1 MQKSEITANE
11 LHAAIEDK
19 LCAFFGLT
27 SAQATDGQVF
37 QATAMVLREIMS
49 RKLAFQRTEVPARQ
63 VHYLSME
70 FLLGRSLLKNAYN
83 LGLSAQLSEALT
95 LMGRNAADVFEAE
108 PDAGLGNGGLGRLAA
123 CYSDSMAA
131 LDIPATG
138 YSICYELGLFR
149 QVMENGCQ
157 TEAADVWRLGADGWL
172 IPRREDICEVRFGG
186 RVEEL
191 WDHTGTCRTR
201 LTGYTSVLALP
212 RDMLIAGGG
221 KDGRV
226 NTLRLWEARSPQE
239 LDMYLFSGGQYV
251 QALEQRTMAEVIT
264 KVLYPADDHPQGKE
278 LRLKQQYFFVSA
290 TAQDI
295 VKKHRAQWGDV
306 RSFPEHH
313 VLQIND
319 THPTLIIPELMRI
332 FMDEDGLGWDEAMA
346 AVSGAVAYTNHTVM
360 SEALEKWP
368 QSLVQT
374 LLPRVWDIIRELNL
388 RWSRHLQEAFHG
400 DGEKIERCLILSG
413 GDVHMANLC
422 QAVCFKINGVS
433 TLHGQIL
440 VERLFHDV
448 YTLTPERYTF
458 VTNGIDHRRWLDQIN
473 PGLSGLIRELIG
485 DRFVR
490 EPEALRQLRK
500 FETDTAVLE
509 RLNAIKRQNKDRFA
523 AWLHRDQGLSPDP
536 AAVLDVQVKRLHEYK
551 RQLLNAMLI
560 TDLQR
565 RIHENPKADFL
576 PRTFVFGAKA
586 AGGYVTAKRIIE
598 LLNSLAADVNSDPLC
613 KGKLQVFFAANYRV
627 SMAEMLMPAAQ
638 VSQQI
643 STAGKEASG
652 TGNMKLMMNGAITI
666 GTLDGANVE
675 MHDRLGDENM
685 FLFGLRAEEVE
696 ALRPR
701 YNPNEYYDSDPV
713 IRAVF
718 KRFNEGFSD
727 GKSYMD
733 LVSGVRFGGDPYM
746 LLADFADY
754 RRAHDELYRLM
765 ADPLASARMSLVNI
779 AESGVFAADRAIQQY
794 ADTIWNIERRKT

>member
-1 MQKSEITANE
+1 MSKSEITARE
-11 LHAAIEDK
+11 LHAAMEDK
-19 LCAFFGLT
+19 LCAYFGLAG
-27 SAQATDGQVF
+27 AQATDAQVF
-37 QATAMVLREIMS
+37 QASAMVIREIMS
-49 RKLAFQRTEVPARQ
+49 RRLAAQSTETPERQ

-70 FLLGRSLLKNAYN
+70 YLLGRSLMKNAYN
-83 LGLSAQLSEALT
+83 LGIGEALT
-95 LMGRNAADVFEAE
+95 EALEAMGRSAADIFETE

-123 CYSDSMAA
+123 CYSDSMAT
-131 LDIPATG
+131 LDIPAVG

-157 TEAADVWRLGADGWL
+157 TEVADDWRLGAAGWL
-172 IPRREDICEVRFGG
+172 IPRTEDACEVRFGG
-186 RVEEL
+186 HVEEE
-191 WDHTGTCRTR
+191 WDHTGACRTH
-201 LTGYTSVLALP
+201 LTGYTSVLAVP
-212 RDMLIAGGG
+212 RDMLIAGYGNS
-221 KDGRV
+221 RV
-226 NTLRLWEARSPQE
+226 NTLRLWEAKSPQD

-306 RSFPEHH
+306 RSFPKHH

-332 FMDEDGLGWDEAMA
+332 FMDEDGLGWDEAME
-346 AVSGAVAYTNHTVM
+346 AVRGSVAYTNHTVM

-368 QSLVQT
+368 QSLVQQ

-388 RWSRHLQEAFHG
+388 RWSGYLQEAFRG

-413 GDVHMANLC
+413 GHVHMANLC
-422 QAVCFKINGVS
+422 QAVCFKVNGVS
-433 TLHGQIL
+433 TLHGEIL
-440 VERLFHDV
+440 VNRLFRDV
-448 YTLTPERYTF
+448 YSLTPERYTF
-458 VTNGIDHRRWLDQIN
+458 VTNGIDHRRWLDQVN
-473 PGLSGLIRELIG
+473 PALSGLIQDLIG
-485 DRFVR
+485 DGFRTR
-490 EPEALRQLRK
+490 PEELQRLRD
-500 FETDTAVLE
+500 FENDAAVLD
-509 RLNAIKRQNKDRFA
+509 RLNEIKRGNKDRFA
-523 AWLHRDQGLSPDP
+523 AWLQRDQGQLLD
-536 AAVLDVQVKRLHEYK
+536 AGAVLDVQVKRLHEYK

-560 TDLQR
+560 TELQM
-565 RIHENPKADFL
+565 RIHENPNADFL

-586 AGGYVTAKRIIE
+586 AGGYTTAKRIIE
-598 LLNSLAADVNSDPLC
+598 LINSLARDVNSDPLC

-627 SMAEMLMPAAQ
+627 SMAEKLMPAAQ

-675 MHDRLGDENM
+675 MREHLGEENM
-685 FLFGLRAEEVE
+685 FLFGLKAGEVE
-696 ALRPR
+696 ELRPH
-701 YNPNEYYDSDPV
+701 YNPNEYYDNDPV

-727 GKSYMD
+727 HKSYMD
-733 LVSGVRFGGDPYM
+733 LVSGLRFGGDPYM

-754 RRAHDELYRLM
+754 RRAHDALYRLM
-765 ADPLASARMSLVNI
+765 AEPRASARMSLVNI
-779 AESGVFAADRAIQQY
+779 AESGVFAADRAIREY
-794 ADTIWNIERRKT
+794 AENIWTIERRKT